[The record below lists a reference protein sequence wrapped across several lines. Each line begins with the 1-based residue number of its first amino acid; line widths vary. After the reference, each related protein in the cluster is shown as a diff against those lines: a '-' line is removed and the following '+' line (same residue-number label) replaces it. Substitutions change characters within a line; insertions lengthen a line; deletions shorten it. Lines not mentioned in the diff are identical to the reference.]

1 MDIADGAKKGDVT
14 IENNG
19 VTIFLEK
26 DANKMLS
33 EATIDF
39 SDEGGFIIGGMQR
52 ASCGC

>member
-14 IENNG
+14 IEKDG

-33 EATIDF
+33 EATVDF
-39 SDEGGFIIGGMQR
+39 SDEGGFVISGMQQT
-52 ASCGC
+52 SPCC